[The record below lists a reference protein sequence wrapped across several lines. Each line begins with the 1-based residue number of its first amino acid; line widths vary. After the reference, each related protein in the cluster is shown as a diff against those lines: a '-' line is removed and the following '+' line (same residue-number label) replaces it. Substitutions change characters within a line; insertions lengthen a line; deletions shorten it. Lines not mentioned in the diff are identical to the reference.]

1 MAAVSVK
8 DVKMKYSDHDIVKL
22 FLLFYTLI
30 GLFTINR
37 IDVLRGLT
45 LLLICWTG
53 WEILFK
59 KRGDDL

>member
-1 MAAVSVK
+1 MAAVIVK

-37 IDVLRGLT
+37 VDVLRGLT

>member
-1 MAAVSVK
+1 
-8 DVKMKYSDHDIVKL
+8 MKYSDHDIVKL